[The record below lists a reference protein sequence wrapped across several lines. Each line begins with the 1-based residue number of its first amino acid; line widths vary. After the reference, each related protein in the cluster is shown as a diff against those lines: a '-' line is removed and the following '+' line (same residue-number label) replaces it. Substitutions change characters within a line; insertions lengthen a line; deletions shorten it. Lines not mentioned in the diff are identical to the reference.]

1 MTQAQIECFM
11 AVAKYQS
18 FSKAASHMYVS
29 QPAVSKQVSQLEK
42 SLSLTLILRTHSGIQ
57 LTEAGKLFYRFF
69 QKQFADF
76 QTIWDTAQRLST
88 QESGTIRLGC
98 LDGWD
103 ISSFYPQLRDLWE
116 EKYPEI
122 KISLDGYNHLTV
134 LDALQGGAIDIG
146 ITLEITVENRPELS
160 VRKLTSAP
168 SVMLFSG
175 LNPLAQKESP
185 SLSDFRDDP
194 FYVIA
199 PPGGGSNPMEQLAVE
214 VCHQAGFEPKIEC
227 VPSSAAILMRLQAGT
242 GVQITCAWTGA
253 CRLPLF
259 HIVPLDRTLNISAV
273 WLDNSTPSVKNL
285 FIDEIC
291 NHYSGVEGGLS
302 QHP

>member
-1 MTQAQIECFM
+1 MTKAQVECLM
-11 AVAKYQS
+11 AVSKYQS
-18 FSKAASHMYVS
+18 FSRAATHMYIS

-42 SLSLTLILRTHSGIQ
+42 DLSLTLLQRTHSGIQ

-69 QKQFADF
+69 QKYQTDF
-76 QTIWDTAQRLST
+76 QNIWDAARRLST
-88 QESGTIRLGC
+88 QENGTIRLGC

-103 ISSFYPQLRDLWE
+103 ISSFYPQLRELWE

-134 LDALQGGAIDIG
+134 LDAIQGGAIDIG

-175 LNPLAQKESP
+175 LNPLAQKEEP
-185 SLSDFRDDP
+185 TLSDFRDDP

-199 PPGGGSNPMEQLAVE
+199 P
-214 VCHQAGFEPKIEC
+214 QAAGATPW
-227 VPSSAAILMRLQAGT
+227 SSWP
-242 GVQITCAWTGA
+242 WT
-253 CRLPLF
+253 
-259 HIVPLDRTLNISAV
+259 SA
-273 WLDNSTPSVKNL
+273 TRP
-285 FIDEIC
+285 
-291 NHYSGVEGGLS
+291 GLS
-302 QHP
+302 LKSSTSPARRPS